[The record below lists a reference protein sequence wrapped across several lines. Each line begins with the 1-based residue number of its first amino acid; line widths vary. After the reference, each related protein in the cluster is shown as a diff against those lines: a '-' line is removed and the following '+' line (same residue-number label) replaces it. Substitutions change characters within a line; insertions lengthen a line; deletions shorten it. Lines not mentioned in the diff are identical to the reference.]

1 MKIDPNWPALSSEE
15 AKRLAAEGKANV
27 SSSSASKSVKQIWL
41 SNLFTFYNMLNI
53 VLAVLVITTGSYRN
67 MMFLGIVIS
76 NFLIGTIQEL
86 RAKKTVDN
94 LSVLTAPTARV
105 IRDGE
110 EKILPCKELVLGDV
124 VLIGAGDQITADGT
138 VLSGEA
144 RLNESLITGESDA
157 VLKSSGDNLF
167 SGSFVISGEVA
178 VLLTAVGAES
188 YAERLTLEAKKLK
201 TAKSVLKTAMMNI
214 IKTVTVFIVP
224 MGVLTFYNH
233 YISQG
238 LSYVDSM
245 IPTVAAMVGMIPD
258 GLYLLTS
265 MSFAVGVVRLAQKR
279 TLTQQLYSLESLAR
293 ADVLCLDK
301 TGTITSGNMKIKG
314 TVSFDGDDIGA
325 LAAEIYSAVPADNA
339 TARAIVSAFGSR
351 NPIEKP
357 AENILPFSSALKYV
371 AADFGEEGCYMLGAP
386 EFVTG
391 GSFPEV
397 LEKAAEYSGDGT
409 RVLALCKGIFDGK
422 LYKAEKPLG
431 FILIEDEIRPNVSE
445 TFEYFRK
452 NDVSIKVISG
462 DNPAAVSAIAKKAG
476 VIGAEN
482 YIDASAFSDEEL
494 SSAAEKTV
502 VFGRVSPEQ
511 KRVIIKALQK
521 SGHTVAMTGDGV
533 NDVLALK
540 DADCSVAMASG
551 AQAASHAAQLV
562 LLDSDFSAMPE
573 VVLEGRRVINNI
585 QRAASIF
592 LMKTMYTFAL
602 TATLLF
608 VPFAYPFAPI
618 QMTLIG
624 AVASGI
630 PGVLLALEPNFKRVQ
645 KHFLSTVLKRA
656 IIAAA
661 TVFIGIMAV
670 LIINENLDAAVRLSI
685 EEVSTVCTVYTGAA
699 SLMTLLTTCLPLNK
713 FKAAIVIG
721 STVVFSAAISLFE
734 ELFMLVPLSEFG
746 RIILLALLPLT
757 LIQLIIR
764 YIQLRKEKD
773 YASKRNKSS
782 GIRAF

>member
-1 MKIDPNWPALSSEE
+1 LKIDPGWPALSSEKAAE
-15 AKRLAAEGKANV
+15 LAAEGKANV
-27 SSSSASKSVKQIWL
+27 SPSSASKTTKQIWL
-41 SNLFTFYNMLNI
+41 SNLFTFYNMLNL

-67 MMFLGIVIS
+67 MLFMGVVIS

-86 RAKKTVDN
+86 RAKKTVDS

-105 IRDGE
+105 IRDGKE
-110 EKILPCKELVLGDV
+110 VVLPCRELVLGDV
-124 VLIGAGDQITADGT
+124 VLIGAGDQITADAT

-157 VLKSSGDNLF
+157 VLKASGDKLF
-167 SGSFVISGEVA
+167 SGSFVISGEAA
-178 VLLTAVGAES
+178 VVLTAVGAES
-188 YAERLTLEAKKLK
+188 YAEKLTAEAKKLG
-201 TAKSVLKTAMMNI
+201 TAKSVLKTTMMNI

-233 YISQG
+233 FAERG

-301 TGTITSGNMKIKG
+301 TGTITSGRMKIKG
-314 TVSFDGDDIGA
+314 TVSFCGDDIGT
-325 LAAEIYSAVPADNA
+325 LAAEIYTAVPADNA
-339 TARAIVSAFGSR
+339 TAKAIVEAFGSR
-351 NPIEKP
+351 NPIEKT
-357 AENILPFSSALKYV
+357 AKNFLPFSSALKYV
-371 AADFGEEGCYMLGAP
+371 AADFGDEGCYMLGAP

-391 GSFPEV
+391 GNFPEIAA
-397 LEKAAEYSGDGT
+397 KAAEYSADGT
-409 RVLALCKGIFDGK
+409 RVLALCSGKFDGK

-431 FILIEDEIRPNVSE
+431 FILIEDEIRPNVAE

-452 NDVSIKVISG
+452 NDVAIKVISG

-476 VIGAEN
+476 VPGAEN
-482 YIDASAFSDEEL
+482 FADASALSDEEL
-494 SSAAEKTV
+494 SAAAEKTV

-511 KRVIIKALQK
+511 KRVIIKALQ
-521 SGHTVAMTGDGV
+521 SGGHTVAMTGDGV

-585 QRAASIF
+585 QRAASVF
-592 LMKTMYTFAL
+592 LVKTIYTFAL
-602 TATLLF
+602 TAVLLF
-608 VPFAYPFAPI
+608 LPFAYPFAPI
-618 QMTLIG
+618 QLTLIG
-624 AVASGI
+624 VVASGL
-630 PGVLLALEPNFKRVQ
+630 PGIFLALEPNFNRVP
-645 KHFLSTVLKRA
+645 KHFMSTVLKRA
-656 IIAAA
+656 IAGAA
-661 TVFIGIMAV
+661 TIFGGVMAA
-670 LIINENLDAAVRLSI
+670 LILGERLGLPA
-685 EEVSTVCTVYTGAA
+685 EEVSTICTVFTGGA
-699 SLMTLLTTCLPLNK
+699 SLMTLLCACLPLNK
-713 FKAAIVIG
+713 FKAVLICICTAI
-721 STVVFSAAISLFE
+721 FSGAISLFGE
-734 ELFMLVPLSEFG
+734 IFMLVPLSGTG
-746 RIILLALLPLT
+746 RTILLCILPFILV
-757 LIQLIIR
+757 QLF
-764 YIQLRKEKD
+764 LRNARPGKE
-773 YASKRNKSS
+773 
-782 GIRAF
+782 